1 MQGFLAWFGERYEEF
16 CSCIKSEMEVQLA
29 AVKSALHERVKKSLF
44 ELYWLLC
51 RFSDYA
57 EAVGAI
63 SAIAKE
69 QLVHATE
76 QALTEVWHNIAEEL
90 RRIEN
95 RPKTIRAAIIS
106 GVEQQ
111 AFGYFT
117 HKGCICVKLSVLTVA
132 TLAAYL
138 HTTRQNICK
147 MLIAGEI
154 RSVKVGRSYRVP
166 KVFLQEFLKGSSQQ
180 PA

>member
-1 MQGFLAWFGERYEEF
+1 MKTE
-16 CSCIKSEMEVQLA
+16 I
-29 AVKSALHERVKKSLF
+29 
-44 ELYWLLC
+44 
-51 RFSDYA
+51 
-57 EAVGAI
+57 AI
-63 SAIAKE
+63 TNSTT
-69 QLVHATE
+69 LND
-76 QALTEVWHNIAEEL
+76 L
-90 RRIEN
+90 
-95 RPKTIRAAIIS
+95 PD
-106 GVEQQ
+106 
-111 AFGYFT
+111 
-117 HKGCICVKLSVLTVA
+117 VLTVA

>member
-1 MQGFLAWFGERYEEF
+1 MYSQFKTETGFTLSVTLPRKL
-16 CSCIKSEMEVQLA
+16 C
-29 AVKSALHERVKKSLF
+29 KK
-44 ELYWLLC
+44 
-51 RFSDYA
+51 
-57 EAVGAI
+57 
-63 SAIAKE
+63 KE
-69 QLVHATE
+69 
-76 QALTEVWHNIAEEL
+76 I
-90 RRIEN
+90 IIM
-95 RPKTIRAAIIS
+95 KTQITITNS
-106 GVEQQ
+106 
-111 AFGYFT
+111 T
-117 HKGCICVKLSVLTVA
+117 TLNDLPDVLTVA

>member
-1 MQGFLAWFGERYEEF
+1 MYSDFQTETG
-16 CSCIKSEMEVQLA
+16 SISSV
-29 AVKSALHERVKKSLF
+29 ALPHKLCKKTQ
-44 ELYWLLC
+44 
-51 RFSDYA
+51 
-57 EAVGAI
+57 I
-63 SAIAKE
+63 
-69 QLVHATE
+69 
-76 QALTEVWHNIAEEL
+76 
-90 RRIEN
+90 
-95 RPKTIRAAIIS
+95 TITNS
-106 GVEQQ
+106 
-111 AFGYFT
+111 T
-117 HKGCICVKLSVLTVA
+117 TLNDLPDVLTVA

>member
-1 MQGFLAWFGERYEEF
+1 MYSDFQTETGSISSVTLPYKL
-16 CSCIKSEMEVQLA
+16 C
-29 AVKSALHERVKKSLF
+29 KK
-44 ELYWLLC
+44 
-51 RFSDYA
+51 
-57 EAVGAI
+57 
-63 SAIAKE
+63 KE
-69 QLVHATE
+69 
-76 QALTEVWHNIAEEL
+76 I
-90 RRIEN
+90 IIM
-95 RPKTIRAAIIS
+95 KTQITITNS
-106 GVEQQ
+106 
-111 AFGYFT
+111 T
-117 HKGCICVKLSVLTVA
+117 TLNDLPDVLTVA

>member
-1 MQGFLAWFGERYEEF
+1 MYSDFQTETGSISSVALPHKLCKKKEIII
-16 CSCIKSEMEVQLA
+16 IKTQ
-29 AVKSALHERVKKSLF
+29 
-44 ELYWLLC
+44 
-51 RFSDYA
+51 
-57 EAVGAI
+57 I
-63 SAIAKE
+63 
-69 QLVHATE
+69 
-76 QALTEVWHNIAEEL
+76 
-90 RRIEN
+90 
-95 RPKTIRAAIIS
+95 TITNS
-106 GVEQQ
+106 
-111 AFGYFT
+111 T
-117 HKGCICVKLSVLTVA
+117 TLNDLPDVLTVA

>member
-1 MQGFLAWFGERYEEF
+1 MYSDFQTETGSISSVTLPRKL
-16 CSCIKSEMEVQLA
+16 CKKME
-29 AVKSALHERVKKSLF
+29 
-44 ELYWLLC
+44 
-51 RFSDYA
+51 
-57 EAVGAI
+57 I
-63 SAIAKE
+63 I
-69 QLVHATE
+69 
-76 QALTEVWHNIAEEL
+76 IM
-90 RRIEN
+90 
-95 RPKTIRAAIIS
+95 KTQITITNS
-106 GVEQQ
+106 
-111 AFGYFT
+111 T
-117 HKGCICVKLSVLTVA
+117 TLNDLPDVLTVA